1 MNLSINGV
9 TVPVQGV
16 RALKPGITIEQASQ
30 RTKNNGLDEI
40 YFTSGGKSY
49 VAYGDSL
56 DISALKKN
64 QIPTVM
70 INGLTADVIAYE
82 DEANSA
88 WEGAR
93 RGAVNAFKD
102 TSDAITG
109 AVRNIVTTIG
119 PTVSIAGGVG
129 LAGFG
134 VWQVWKS
141 TQGGAAALSAAS
153 GGFTGLPGLGQG
165 IADALKSGVVGGLKL
180 IAVAGAVGAGIT
192 LAYGAVKGALDAKNG
207 NKDLTSIAS
216 VTEDG
221 TTPVNGGPVQA
232 GYPGYSPNPIGAN
245 PTSPGM
251 VTSPSTGIG
260 VSPPMSVNPGGITI
274 QINGG
279 GFQSAPVS
287 SGNQLHSVG
296 GLMSPHQLSGQNRR

>member
-93 RGAVNAFKD
+93 RGAVHAFKD
-102 TSDAITG
+102 TSDAISG

-119 PTVSIAGGVG
+119 PTASLAGGVG
-129 LAGFG
+129 IAGLG
-134 VWQVWKS
+134 IWQVWKS
-141 TQGGAAALSAAS
+141 TQGGAAALS
-153 GGFTGLPGLGQG
+153 GGFTGGLPGLGQG

-221 TTPVNGGPVQA
+221 TTPVNGGVAQT
-232 GYPGYSPNPIGAN
+232 GYPGYSPSLPVSGGTPNI
-245 PTSPGM
+245 
-251 VTSPSTGIG
+251 
-260 VSPPMSVNPGGITI
+260 SPPMSGPVSVTPGITI

-279 GFQSAPVS
+279 NIGQMPQQNA
-287 SGNQLHSVG
+287 GQQLHSVG
-296 GLMSPHQLSGQNRR
+296 GLLSPQQLTQNRR

>member
-56 DISALKKN
+56 DISSLKKN

-70 INGLTADVIAYE
+70 INGLSADVIAYE

-102 TSDAITG
+102 TSDAISG

-119 PTVSIAGGVG
+119 PTASLAGGIGVAG
-129 LAGFG
+129 LGI
-134 VWQVWKS
+134 WQVWKS
-141 TQGGAAALSAAS
+141 TQGGTVALSAAS
-153 GGFTGLPGLGQG
+153 GGFTGGLPGLGQG

-192 LAYGAVKGALDAKNG
+192 LAYGAMKGALDAKNG

-221 TTPVNGGPVQA
+221 TTPVNGGPAQA
-232 GYPGYSPNPIGAN
+232 NYPGFTPNPLGTN
-245 PTSPGM
+245 PG
-251 VTSPSTGIG
+251 VTTPSTGLG
-260 VSPPMSVNPGGITI
+260 VSPPMSINPGGITI

-279 GFQSAPVS
+279 GFQSMPAQPS
-287 SGNQLHSVG
+287 NQLNSVG
-296 GLMSPHQLSGQNRR
+296 GLMSPHQLSSQSRR